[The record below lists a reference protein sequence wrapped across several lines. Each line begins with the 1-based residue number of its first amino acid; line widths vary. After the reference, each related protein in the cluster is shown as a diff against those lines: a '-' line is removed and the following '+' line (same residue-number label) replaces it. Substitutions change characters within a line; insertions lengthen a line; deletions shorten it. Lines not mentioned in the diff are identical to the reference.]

1 MAGLSSAVTNKD
13 IISTTMP
20 SWYEAAQQ
28 GAVNQAM
35 NVAPGQ
41 VDPNISS
48 ALSNVFAPGSGFTAG
63 QSILENI
70 GTGIANPWLT
80 SASGQVTPNTAT
92 PLGGYIQSQRDY
104 MNQMLPGAVAEST
117 AGRIAGGDFGSS
129 MNRAADIAAR
139 GRVMGEAEQ
148 RQLKAILDSQQTGVA
163 AGAGLGN
170 LANALT
176 QGATNAMTFQA
187 NLPYAQTENLAKIL
201 GNIKTGQTQTTTKE
215 LGALNQILGLLQ
227 AGSSGLKML
236 EGGDYVRDSQGNVV
250 RDAQGNLVKTSGLL
264 GQIGVKG
271 GVSGLLK
278 GAYDWATGDSG
289 GTSSSSPEAPQFFD
303 PAGNLVVTNDEGQT
317 LVVDK
322 YSGNIIQTFEPG
334 QYTNPYTEAAAGSGD
349 NNWDDYTGGFT
360 SGSGVS
366 EDTSGG
372 FYDDYTGEFIQ
383 PDTGGGGGL
392 DSGDASWD
400 GNWNDD

>member
-80 SASGQVTPNTAT
+80 SESGQVTPNVAT

-201 GNIKTGQTQTTTKE
+201 GNIRPGQTQTTTKE

-227 AGSSGLKML
+227 AGSSGLKAL
-236 EGGDYVRDSQGNVV
+236 QGGDYVRDSQGNVV
-250 RDAQGNLVKTSGLL
+250 KDAQGRPIKTTGLL
-264 GQIGVKG
+264 GQIGVSG
-271 GVSGLLK
+271 GIGGLIK
-278 GAYDWATGDSG
+278 GAYDWATGDSSESPQAGSSYYDQAGNYVFTNEAGETMLIDPGTGQIIETYEPGSYGNPEEDQGG
-289 GTSSSSPEAPQFFD
+289 GT
-303 PAGNLVVTNDEGQT
+303 GMGL
-317 LVVDK
+317 
-322 YSGNIIQTFEPG
+322 
-334 QYTNPYTEAAAGSGD
+334 
-349 NNWDDYTGGFT
+349 DDGT
-360 SGSGVS
+360 SGT

-372 FYDDYTGEFIQ
+372 FYDDYTGESIV
-383 PDTGGGGGL
+383 PDY
-392 DSGDASWD
+392 
-400 GNWNDD
+400 NFNDD

>member
-13 IISTTMP
+13 IVSTTMP

-28 GAVNQAM
+28 GAVNKAM

-63 QSILENI
+63 QSILEDI

-80 SASGQVTPNTAT
+80 SASGEVTPNTNTA
-92 PLGGYIQSQRDY
+92 LGGYIQSQRDY

-129 MNRAADIAAR
+129 MNRAAEIAAR

-148 RQLKAILDSQQTGVA
+148 RQLKAILDAQQTGVA

-215 LGALNQILGLLQ
+215 LGALNQILGLMQ
-227 AGSSGLKML
+227 AGSAGIKALQ
-236 EGGDYVRDSQGNVV
+236 GGDYVRDSQGNILK
-250 RDAQGNLVKTSGLL
+250 DAQGRPVKTTGLL
-264 GQIGVKG
+264 GQLGVEG
-271 GVSGLLK
+271 GVGGLLK
-278 GAYDWATGDSG
+278 GAYNWATGSSSGSPQSSYYDQAGNYVVTDASGQTRLIDPGTGQVLQTYAPGSYGNPEEDQGGGSGLPYDPDIDSG
-289 GTSSSSPEAPQFFD
+289 NYDIGGGGSGLPYD
-303 PAGNLVVTNDEGQT
+303 PDI
-317 LVVDK
+317 D
-322 YSGNIIQTFEPG
+322 SGNYDI
-334 QYTNPYTEAAAGSGD
+334 
-349 NNWDDYTGGFT
+349 GG
-360 SGSGVS
+360 SGSGLN
-366 EDTSGG
+366 
-372 FYDDYTGEFIQ
+372 YD
-383 PDTGGGGGL
+383 PDI
-392 DSGDASWD
+392 DSGNYDI
-400 GNWNDD
+400 

>member
-80 SASGQVTPNTAT
+80 SASGEVTPNTAS

-117 AGRIAGGDFGSS
+117 AGRISGGDFGSS

-139 GRVMGEAEQ
+139 GKVMGEAEQ

-215 LGALNQILGLLQ
+215 LGALNQILGLMQ

-236 EGGDYVRDSQGNVV
+236 QGGDYVRDSQGNILK
-250 RDAQGNLVKTSGLL
+250 DQQGKPIKTTGLL
-264 GQIGVKG
+264 GQIGVSG
-271 GVSGLLK
+271 GVGGLLK
-278 GAYDWATGDSG
+278 GAYDWATGTQPLPTNG
-289 GTSSSSPEAPQFFD
+289 SSYYDQ
-303 PAGNLVVTNDEGQT
+303 AGNYVFTDQEGNTSLIDPNTGQ
-317 LVVDK
+317 V
-322 YSGNIIQTFEPG
+322 IQTYESG
-334 QYTNPYTEAAAGSGD
+334 SYGNPEEDQGGGGGSYDENYPEFSGD
-349 NNWDDYTGGFT
+349 T
-360 SGSGVS
+360 SGDVSG
-366 EDTSGG
+366 DTSGG
-372 FYDDYTGEFIQ
+372 FYDDYTGEYIA
-383 PDTGGGGGL
+383 PDY
-392 DSGDASWD
+392 
-400 GNWNDD
+400 NFNDD